1 MARPRAFDETA
12 VVEAAQ
18 DRFWSLGY
26 AATSLDDLV
35 KATGLSKGSIYNT
48 FSDKHTLY
56 LRTFERY
63 CDDVVAQV
71 CAHLDAPDELAAE
84 RLRTLFDG
92 IVDASGSATV
102 PRGCFLA
109 KATAELAALDSEV
122 QTVAQR
128 TFAALETPLLR
139 SVMAAQRA
147 GSIVAS
153 RDPRKT
159 ARHLLATLRGLDA
172 LASAGVE
179 RAVLVDAVTSLTE
192 SMFGA
197 DRKS

>member
-12 VVEAAQ
+12 VVESARDQ
-18 DRFWSLGY
+18 FSSFGY

-35 KATGLSKGSIYNT
+35 NATGLSKGSIYNA
-48 FSDKHTLY
+48 FNDKHTLY

-71 CAHLDAPDELAAE
+71 ATHLDGPDETAVE

-92 IVDASGSATV
+92 IAGTGASATA
-102 PRGCFLA
+102 PQGCFLT
-109 KATAELAALDSEV
+109 KATAELAALDPEV
-122 QTVAQR
+122 QTLARR
-128 TFAALETPLLR
+128 TFDQLENLLFE
-139 SVMAAQRA
+139 SVVAAQRA
-147 GSIVAS
+147 GTAT

-172 LASAGVE
+172 LATAGV
-179 RAVLVDAVTSLTE
+179 APDVLADAVTSLAE
-192 SMFGA
+192 SVLV
-197 DRKS
+197 

>member
-1 MARPRAFDETA
+1 VARPRAFDETD
-12 VVEAAQ
+12 VVAAAQ
-18 DRFWSLGY
+18 DRFWSYGY

-63 CDDVVAQV
+63 CEDVIAQV
-71 CAHLDAPDELAAE
+71 ATLLDGPDETAAD
-84 RLRTLFDG
+84 RLRALFDG
-92 IVDASGSATV
+92 IAGAGEST
-102 PRGCFLA
+102 PGCFLG
-109 KATAELAALDSEV
+109 KATAELAALDGDV
-122 QTVAQR
+122 QTVARR
-128 TFAALETPLLR
+128 TFDRLENHLFR
-139 SVMAAQRA
+139 SVVAAQRA
-147 GSIVAS
+147 GSIAAS

-179 RAVLVDAVTSLTE
+179 RDVLADAVTSMTE
-192 SMFGA
+192 SVLA
-197 DRKS
+197 